1 MMELGLQNKSVIVL
15 ASSKGLGKAIA
26 TEFAREGANV
36 MITSRDQDLLEQTA
50 EQIQK
55 VTGAQ
60 VNTQVCD
67 IKNYEQIK
75 ELVQRTV
82 ELYGTVDVLVNNSG
96 GPKGGN
102 FEDLLDEHWMEAFEL
117 TLLSYIR
124 TIREVLPHMRK
135 QGRGHIVN
143 VTSTS
148 IKEPI
153 DGLLLSNT
161 FRTGVRGLAKSL
173 SREFAKDN
181 ILINTVG
188 PGKFATDR
196 VKEIDEQQANRENI
210 TVEQLNSLS
219 ESTIPLG
226 RYGEPVEFAKTVVF
240 LASKANSYL
249 TGQSILVDGGS
260 TKSI

>member
-1 MMELGLQNKSVIVL
+1 MELGLKNKAVIVL

-26 TEFAREGANV
+26 MEFAKEGAKI
-36 MITSRDQDLLEQTA
+36 MITSREQQLLEQTA
-50 EQIQK
+50 ELIRK
-55 VTGAQ
+55 ETGAQ
-60 VNTQVCD
+60 VHAQACD
-67 IKNYEQIK
+67 IKNYDELK
-75 ELVQRTV
+75 RLVQKTV
-82 ELYGTVDVLVNNSG
+82 DLYGTVDVLVNNSG

-102 FEDLLDEHWMEAFEL
+102 FDDLNDEDWMEAFEL

-124 TIREVLPHMRK
+124 AIREVVPYMRK
-135 QGRGHIVN
+135 QNSGHIVN

-153 DGLLLSNT
+153 HGLLLSNT

-196 VKEIDEQQANRENI
+196 VLEIDEQQAARESI
-210 TVEQLNSLS
+210 TVDQLKSSS
-219 ESTIPLG
+219 ERSIPLG

-240 LASKANSYL
+240 LASGANTYI